1 MTTAICIVLALVILA
16 ELWFLALQC
25 RKNHPAL
32 KMLSSF
38 RYAHRGLHDKPAIPE
53 NSMAAFRR
61 ALDNFCGAE
70 LDVHLM
76 ADGNLA
82 VIHDCSLKR
91 TAGADVN
98 ITDLTVEDLEQYRL
112 EGTEEKIP
120 TFDQVLKL
128 YDGKAPLIIELKA
141 DGNNHA
147 ALVEAAVKAME
158 GYNGTWCMESF
169 DPRCVNWL
177 RKHRPD
183 IIRGQLSA
191 DFLKTGKNMPLWQ
204 RIVMTHNMS
213 HCLTNPDFIAYQ
225 FEHRHHTLGNYFSRK
240 VWGILG
246 VSWTIRTKK
255 DYDLAVKEGW
265 IPIFENF
272 IP

>member
-1 MTTAICIVLALVILA
+1 MKELFFILFALYGLSTIGRSKHPDA
-16 ELWFLALQC
+16 KKLQGW
-25 RKNHPAL
+25 
-32 KMLSSF
+32 S
-38 RYAHRGLHDKPAIPE
+38 YAHRGLHNKEAGIPE
-53 NSMAAFRR
+53 NSLAAFR
-61 ALDNFCGAE
+61 AAVEGGFGAE
-70 LDVHLM
+70 LDVHLLK
-76 ADGNLA
+76 DGSLA
-82 VIHDCSLKR
+82 VFHDSNLQR
-91 TAGADVN
+91 
-98 ITDLTVEDLEQYRL
+98 ITGKEGRIEDLTAEDLKDYHLLGTAETIPLFSEVL
-112 EGTEEKIP
+112 EI
-120 TFDQVLKL
+120 FS
-128 YDGKAPLIIELKA
+128 GKTPLIIELKA
-141 DGNNHA
+141 VDGNHA
-147 ALVEAAVKAME
+147 ALCQAACDAME
-158 GYNGTWCMESF
+158 GYEGLWCMESF

>member
-1 MTTAICIVLALVILA
+1 MKELLFFLFALYGLSTIG
-16 ELWFLALQC
+16 
-25 RKNHPAL
+25 RTKHPDAKKL
-32 KMLSSF
+32 LGWN
-38 RYAHRGLHDKPAIPE
+38 YAHRGLHNKEQGIPE
-53 NSMAAFRR
+53 NSLAAFR
-61 ALDNFCGAE
+61 AAVEGGYGAE
-70 LDVHLM
+70 LDIHLLK
-76 ADGNLA
+76 DGSLA
-82 VIHDCSLKR
+82 VFHDSDLKR
-91 TAGADVN
+91 ITGKEGRIEDLTAG
-98 ITDLTVEDLEQYRL
+98 DLPGYHLLE
-112 EGTEEKIP
+112 TEETIP
-120 TFDQVLKL
+120 LFSDVLEVFS
-128 YDGKAPLIIELKA
+128 GKTPLIIELKPV
-141 DGNNHA
+141 DGNHVQLCQA
-147 ALVEAAVKAME
+147 ACDAME
-158 GYNGTWCMESF
+158 GYEGLWCMESF